1 MNNGKFKVLTM
12 VNGWLDDT
20 FIFLGKYY
28 YISVIILHV
37 TYIFLFFGI
46 LSAYP
51 SYLKP
56 LTTAVELFIGVFLV
70 WRFHPFRKHEL
81 RGYDTRVIFGSGL
94 FLLTNVGFITFFQK
108 HIETDI
114 AYVLNQK

>member
-1 MNNGKFKVLTM
+1 MNIRNFDGLTT
-12 VNGWLDDT
+12 VNKWIDDI

-28 YISVIILHV
+28 YLSVIILHI
-37 TYIFLFFGI
+37 TYIFLFFGV
-46 LSAYP
+46 LSANP

-56 LTTAVELFIGVFLV
+56 LTTAVEFFIGVFLV

-81 RGYDTRVIFGSGL
+81 RGYDAKVIFGSGL
-94 FLLTNVGFITFFQK
+94 FLLTNVGFITFFK
-108 HIETDI
+108 KNIETDL